1 MTYRYYNVRREIC
14 NDSSEKELNK
24 YRSIKDL
31 KKLYKPFH
39 WIVFSLMFLSLFA
52 LIVLAI
58 VVDNKLWCSIPLL
71 IIIVCDKLWD
81 SKAERFYNKEER
93 EKELKSIDSA
103 YEEYL
108 KTVKNILINNGIDT
122 REKCDCLKKE
132 CLSVFENREAKYSI
146 LNNRVF
152 EITIGVPI
160 GALIS
165 SIISNS
171 TDTIPIQTAAI
182 LLLGI
187 VFYAFIS
194 FTKFITYHTD
204 GYWKDEQLLN
214 VLDEMEY
221 YFDDELKNKLE

>member
-1 MTYRYYNVRREIC
+1 MTYRYYNVRREIN

-24 YRSIKDL
+24 YRSFEEL

-39 WIVFSLMFLSLFA
+39 WVVFSLMFLSLFA
-52 LIVLAI
+52 FIVLAI

-71 IIIVCDKLWD
+71 IIIGCDKLWD
-81 SKAERFYNKEER
+81 NKAERFYNKEER
-93 EKELKSIDSA
+93 EKELKNIASA

-108 KTVKNILINNGIDT
+108 KNIKNILMKNGVDT
-122 REKCDCLKKE
+122 KDKCDCLKRE
-132 CLSVFENREAKYSI
+132 CLSIFEKREKKYSV

-165 SIISNS
+165 SIMSNN
-171 TDTIPIQTAAI
+171 TDTISTQAAAF
-182 LLLGI
+182 LLIGI
-187 VFYAFIS
+187 GIYALIS
-194 FTKFITYHTD
+194 LTKFITYHTE

-214 VLDEMEY
+214 ALDEMEY
-221 YFDDELKNKLE
+221 YFYNQ

>member
-1 MTYRYYNVRREIC
+1 MTYRYYNVRREIN

-39 WIVFSLMFLSLFA
+39 WVVFSLMILSLIAF
-52 LIVLAI
+52 IILAI
-58 VVDNKLWCSIPLL
+58 IVDNKLWCSIPLL
-71 IIIVCDKLWD
+71 IIIGCDKLWD

-93 EKELKSIDSA
+93 ENELKNIDSA

-108 KTVKNILINNGIDT
+108 KNIKNILMKNGVDT
-122 REKCDCLKKE
+122 KDKCDCLKRE
-132 CLSVFENREAKYSI
+132 CVSAFEKREKKYSV

-165 SIISNS
+165 SIMSNN
-171 TDTIPIQTAAI
+171 TDTISVQAAAF
-182 LLLGI
+182 LLIGI
-187 VFYAFIS
+187 VVYALIS
-194 FTKFITYHTD
+194 FTKFITYHTE
-204 GYWKDEQLLN
+204 GYWKDAQLLN
-214 VLDEMEY
+214 ALDEMEY
-221 YFDDELKNKLE
+221 YFCNEKKI